1 VLWEFP
7 MKARQLASVAALVL
21 TLSPAFAQ
29 PAPGIKLSQ
38 QQQERLGVKV
48 ETVEKAES
56 VGIVELVGRV
66 SRAPNGVSPVLA
78 PFAGAVTKVHTA
90 PGASLK
96 VGDPIVSIASRDF
109 ATASSLLKQAESE
122 GSAAEA
128 ALARQRQL
136 VDLGLTPRST
146 LEEAEVRA
154 SPARALVQENRAMT
168 AGTAGEGERG
178 DGYTVR
184 ATASGRLSQL
194 DVRVGDTVDA
204 MAPLGSLTT
213 SKSLWIEFQT
223 PARLVGQVAPGDIVT
238 LPGGASTSIISV
250 TDVIDPSTRSAT
262 AITAAPADFIAFE
275 GQLVRARLSR
285 ATQAADLV
293 KTPSRAVV
301 KIDGIDHVFRRTSDG
316 FAPIPVNVVGRAVEA
331 ATIAGGLQP
340 GDAVA
345 VSGLTELK
353 ALAAQGGE

>member
-1 VLWEFP
+1 
-7 MKARQLASVAALVL
+7 MKTRQLASVAALVL
-21 TLSPAFAQ
+21 ALNPALAQ

-38 QQQERLGVKV
+38 QQQDRLGVKV

-56 VGIVELVGRV
+56 VGLVELVGRV
-66 SRAPNGVSPVLA
+66 SRAPSGVSPVLA
-78 PFAGAVTKVHTA
+78 PFAGAVTKVHAA

-109 ATASSLLKQAESE
+109 ATASSLLKQAEAE
-122 GSAAEA
+122 GSAAET

-146 LEEAEVRA
+146 LEEAEARA
-154 SPARALVQENRAMT
+154 SRARALVQENRAMT
-168 AGTAGEGERG
+168 GGTAGVREPG
-178 DGYTVR
+178 GYTIR

-223 PARLVGQVAPGDIVT
+223 PARLVGQVTPGDIVT
-238 LPGGASTSIISV
+238 LPGGASAAIISV

-262 AITAAPADFIAFE
+262 AIAAAPADFIAFE

-285 ATQAADLV
+285 ATQAASLV
-293 KTPSRAVV
+293 KAPSRAVV
-301 KIDGIDHVFRRTSDG
+301 QLDGIDHVFRRTSDG
-316 FAPIPVNVVGRAVEA
+316 FAPIPVDVIGRTAEA

-345 VSGLTELK
+345 ASGLTELK
-353 ALAAQGGE
+353 ALAAQGAK

>member
-1 VLWEFP
+1 
-7 MKARQLASVAALVL
+7 MKSRHLASVASLIL

-38 QQQERLGVKV
+38 QQQERLGVRV

-56 VGIVELVGRV
+56 IGLVELVGRV
-66 SRAPNGVSPVLA
+66 SRAPNGVSTVLA
-78 PFAGAVTKVHTA
+78 PFAGAVTKVHAA

-96 VGDPIVSIASRDF
+96 LGDPIVSIASRDF
-109 ATASSLLKQAESE
+109 AAAASQLKQAEAE
-122 GSAAEA
+122 RPAAEA

-136 VDLGLTPRST
+136 VDLGLMPRST

-154 SPARALVQENRAMT
+154 SRARALVQENRAMT
-168 AGTAGEGERG
+168 TGTGDVGEHGG
-178 DGYTVR
+178 DYTIL

-204 MAPLGSLTT
+204 MEQLGSLTT

-223 PARLVGQVAPGDIVT
+223 PARLVGQVTPGDIVT
-238 LPGGASTSIISV
+238 LPRGASAAIISV

-262 AITAAPADFIAFE
+262 AIAAAPADFIGFE
-275 GQLVRARLSR
+275 GQLVRARPSR
-285 ATQAADLV
+285 ATQEASVV
-293 KTPSRAVV
+293 KAPSRAVV
-301 KIDGIDHVFRRTSDG
+301 QLDGIDHVFRRTSDG
-316 FAPIPVNVVGRAVEA
+316 FAPIPVDVIGRTAET

-345 VSGLTELK
+345 ASGLTELK
-353 ALAAQGGE
+353 ALAAQGAK